1 MIAGCESRAHC
12 SEEWTDLVDRGGLI
26 HISDS
31 VYNLFVT
38 MEMKLRSHLRASS
51 EAASVGVKEKA
62 INGILEHDDL
72 LAQWSDLSINWGK
85 EESNKLLRLIV
96 EHWMTVRGFSFTS
109 AFMERYKQKHKKTVQ
124 KSKGLRK
131 NLMGKSTKITDND
144 NDNQDE

>member
-1 MIAGCESRAHC
+1 M
-12 SEEWTDLVDRGGLI
+12 
-26 HISDS
+26 
-31 VYNLFVT
+31 
-38 MEMKLRSHLRASS
+38 
-51 EAASVGVKEKA
+51 
-62 INGILEHDDL
+62 
-72 LAQWSDLSINWGK
+72 QWSDLSINWGK